1 MNREQAI
8 DQIQQ
13 SAKEIALQL
22 MKIHPAVG
30 NLGSDAVQ
38 GTVLN
43 SLHKMTVELEVVKKQ
58 LIMLQQRDD
67 STEL

>member
-8 DQIQQ
+8 DKIQQ

-22 MKIHPAVG
+22 MQIHPAVSK
-30 NLGSDAVQ
+30 LGSDTVQ
-38 GTVLN
+38 GTVLS

-58 LIMLQQRDD
+58 LIMMQKRDD